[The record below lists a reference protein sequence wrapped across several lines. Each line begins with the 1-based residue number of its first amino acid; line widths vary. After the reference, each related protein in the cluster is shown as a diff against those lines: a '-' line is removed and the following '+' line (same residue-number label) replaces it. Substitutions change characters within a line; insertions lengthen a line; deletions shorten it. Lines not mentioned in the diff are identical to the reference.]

1 MDALEAL
8 RTRRSI
14 RSFTAKPVSREII
27 EQIIDGARLAPTA
40 NNMQPWEFIV
50 VTDEATRGQIAG
62 VAEYGKFI
70 ADAPVCIAVFCKDS
84 KYYLEDGCAA
94 TENILIGAHALG
106 VASCWVAGDKK
117 DYARE
122 VSEILEAPDSHKL
135 VSLIALGYSSVSVS
149 ISGKGKRELDE
160 VIHWEKFQTR

>member
-8 RTRRSI
+8 RTRRSV
-14 RSFTAKPVSREII
+14 RSFTGKPVSREII
-27 EQIIDGARLAPTA
+27 EQVVDAARLAPTA

-50 VTDEATRGQIAG
+50 VTDEAIRKRIAG

-94 TENILIGAHALG
+94 TENILVGAHALG

-117 DYARE
+117 DYAGE
-122 VSEILEAPDSHKL
+122 VGKILEAPDSYKL
-135 VSLIALGYSSVSVS
+135 VSLIALGYSSISVSVRA
-149 ISGKGKRELDE
+149 KGKRKLHE
-160 VIHWEKFQTR
+160 VIHWERFETR